1 MARYRKINNIVFVQV
16 NLQGLAHGGGGA
28 SAVAKT
34 IATLPSGYRPSAYLP
49 IDGTAGATQSNP
61 CRFESNTDGTIKFR
75 SATNKVTAE
84 YTVHL
89 SYSFM
94 I

>member
-1 MARYRKINNIVFVQV
+1 MTHA
-16 NLQGLAHGGGGA
+16 GGGA
-28 SAVAKT
+28 TAVAKT
-34 IATLPSGYRPSAYLP
+34 VATLPSGYRPSVYLP
-49 IDGTAGATQSNP
+49 IDGTAGASQSNP